1 VAWALRALAEA
12 QTHVALPPPPD
23 PAAGWETCAAS
34 RLEWDAQA
42 AAPIDLLF
50 LAYARWCA
58 AHGEPVLA
66 EANVLAELTAHGA
79 TGRTGPLSHVTDV
92 LGVRVMD

>member
-1 VAWALRALAEA
+1 LAEA
-12 QTHVALPPPPD
+12 QTRVALSPPPD
-23 PAAGWETCAAS
+23 FAAGWEAFAS
-34 RLEWDAQA
+34 DRLEWDAQA
-42 AAPIDLLF
+42 AAPIEVLF

-66 EANVLAELTAHGA
+66 EANVLVWLTAHGA
-79 TGRTGPLSHVTDV
+79 TRRTGPLSHVTDA

>member
-1 VAWALRALAEA
+1 VAWALRELAEA
-12 QTHVALPPPPD
+12 QTRVALPPPLD

-50 LAYARWCA
+50 LA
-58 AHGEPVLA
+58 
-66 EANVLAELTAHGA
+66 LT
-79 TGRTGPLSHVTDV
+79 
-92 LGVRVMD
+92 